1 MAHILIVEDETN
13 LNDAYNIILTKEGHQ
28 VTASYNGVQALK
40 AIEAKSPD
48 LVLLDLRMPE
58 MDGVEFLSKLDPLKS
73 HPKMKIIV
81 FSNYDVQTEI
91 DQAFELG
98 AHRYMLKAWASPK
111 ELVRV
116 VEETLSGKP
125 SKKKRESYAN

>member
-28 VTASYNGVQALK
+28 VTAAYNGSQALEVLK
-40 AIEAKSPD
+40 AKAPD

-58 MDGVEFLSKLDPLKS
+58 MDGVAFLKELRPIDNY
-73 HPKMKIIV
+73 PKMKIIV

-125 SKKKRESYAN
+125 SKKKRES